1 MIMKYIAI
9 AIYAIGL
16 IWGFTHIAVARE
28 SVLQTHTTASCTN
41 STGLA
46 LAANAGRISALLIND
61 ATTVIYL
68 RIGADAVANEGIR
81 LNANGGS
88 YYISDKEGNLD
99 TEVINCITPSAT
111 NVLLVIEWSTE

>member
-1 MIMKYIAI
+1 MMKWFPLMVVVLMALSI
-9 AIYAIGL
+9 
-16 IWGFTHIAVARE
+16 TVQARQ
-28 SVLQTHTTASCTN
+28 SNLQTHTTVSCTGT
-41 STGLA
+41 SGTA
-46 LAANAGRISALLIND
+46 LAANEGRISALLIND

-68 RIGADAVANEGIR
+68 RVGETSVANEGIR

-99 TEVINCITPSAT
+99 TEVINCITAGTT